1 MEPQLFY
8 LKNFLLK
15 NILIKDRTSKD
26 NFIKSNLGLV
36 HSCAHKFK
44 GRGIEYDDLFSAGS
58 MGLIKAFDGFDEDR
72 GVKFSTYAVPV
83 ILGEM
88 KRLFRDG
95 GALKVSRS
103 LKELSLKVF
112 REKEYF
118 LKKTG
123 IEPSLSQIAESLDVS
138 IENVIEAINSSHHP
152 ISLTINDDED
162 DENKQIDIKTD
173 NIEDKISDI
182 ISLKEVILLLTESD
196 RKLIIY
202 RYFQNK
208 TQKETS
214 KLLKTTQVQISRRE
228 KKILLYLRQKLIN

>member
-1 MEPQLFY
+1 M
-8 LKNFLLK
+8 
-15 NILIKDRTSKD
+15 IKDRTSKD
-26 NFIKSNLGLV
+26 EFIKSNLGLV

-44 GRGIEYDDLFSAGS
+44 GRGIEYDDLFSSGS

-103 LKELSLKVF
+103 LKELSLKVV
-112 REKEYF
+112 REKERI

-123 IEPSLSQIAESLDVS
+123 IEPSLSQISESLDVS

-182 ISLKEVILLLTESD
+182 ISLKEVLLLLPESD

-214 KLLKTTQVQISRRE
+214 QLLKTTQVQISRRE